1 MASHPKK
8 RIKWSEGV
16 MIVFQSQQSGK
27 VHDRLEEA
35 GGHLVRGVG
44 FFEREL
50 MMDLNLRLSEPL
62 EKTTTFS
69 PCVLLM
75 ICDFLFLDHVSS
87 KAHSLFLYTTF
98 LFCIYLFN
106 FLSLIFSFFRPFC
119 STHHLNFS

>member
-1 MASHPKK
+1 MASHQKK
-8 RIKWSEGV
+8 RIEWSESA
-16 MIVFQSQQSGK
+16 MIVFQSQRSGK

-35 GGHLVRGVG
+35 GEHFVRGVG

-75 ICDFLFLDHVSS
+75 IRDFLFLNHVSS
-87 KAHSLFLYTTF
+87 KAHSLFLYLTF

>member
-1 MASHPKK
+1 M
-8 RIKWSEGV
+8 
-16 MIVFQSQQSGK
+16 
-27 VHDRLEEA
+27 HDRLEEV

-87 KAHSLFLYTTF
+87 KAHSLFLY
-98 LFCIYLFN
+98 IYIRKT
-106 FLSLIFSFFRPFC
+106 LSPRVVRILYEKTCHQVIGLAYEREGIRI
-119 STHHLNFS
+119 TLRIGK